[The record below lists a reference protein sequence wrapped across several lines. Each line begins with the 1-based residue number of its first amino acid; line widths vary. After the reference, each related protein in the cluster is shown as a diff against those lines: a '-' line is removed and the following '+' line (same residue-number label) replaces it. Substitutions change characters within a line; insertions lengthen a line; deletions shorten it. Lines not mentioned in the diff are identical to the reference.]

1 MSPKTLNARWP
12 PCHKMREERNY
23 TMKKTF
29 LMPMNLQY
37 FAEQADDQ
45 VEVPET
51 NVEETTAEET
61 ETEEKLDS
69 EKVVEKLQKRLASKT
84 AAEKETKT
92 QLEQALARI
101 EELENAGKKGVKE
114 LSDEEKA
121 AKEQQEKDAEIAK
134 LKAQIK
140 IAEATQQADEVLK
153 DAGLTV
159 GKDILGIVV
168 AEDDQQTL
176 ANVKALINYTQDQR
190 SKWEIAR
197 NTGSTPKRTPGNQQ
211 AITQEQFDAMSFAQK
226 SALATK
232 DPEQFKK
239 LTGGY

>member
-1 MSPKTLNARWP
+1 MKTPFLLP
-12 PCHKMREERNY
+12 MR
-23 TMKKTF
+23 
-29 LMPMNLQY
+29 LQF
-37 FAEQADDQ
+37 FAESAD
-45 VEVPET
+45 ET
-51 NVEETTAEET
+51 GTDETQVEETAAEET
-61 ETEEKLDS
+61 EHDEKELDS

-92 QLEQALARI
+92 QLEQAVARI

-121 AKEQQEKDAEIAK
+121 TKAQQEKDDEIAK
-134 LKAQIK
+134 LKSQIK
-140 IAEATQQADEVLK
+140 IAESTQQADEVLK

-211 AITQEQFDAMSFAQK
+211 AITQEQFDAMPFAQK

>member
-1 MSPKTLNARWP
+1 
-12 PCHKMREERNY
+12 MREERKN
-23 TMKKTF
+23 TMKTPF
-29 LMPMNLQY
+29 LLPMRLQF
-37 FAEQADDQ
+37 FAESAD
-45 VEVPET
+45 ET
-51 NVEETTAEET
+51 ETDETHTEETAAEET
-61 ETEEKLDS
+61 ETDEKELDS

-92 QLEQALARI
+92 QLEQAVARI

-121 AKEQQEKDAEIAK
+121 TKAQQEKDDEIAK
-134 LKAQIK
+134 LKSQIK
-140 IAEATQQADEVLK
+140 IAESTQQADEVLK

-176 ANVKALINYTQDQR
+176 KNVKALINYTQDQR

-197 NTGSTPKRTPGNQQ
+197 NTGSTPKKTTGKTEIDP
-211 AITQEQFDAMSFAQK
+211 FDAVVAK
-226 SALATK
+226 
-232 DPEQFKK
+232 
-239 LTGGY
+239 Y

>member
-1 MSPKTLNARWP
+1 MKTPFLLP
-12 PCHKMREERNY
+12 MR
-23 TMKKTF
+23 
-29 LMPMNLQY
+29 LQF
-37 FAEQADDQ
+37 FAESAD
-45 VEVPET
+45 ET
-51 NVEETTAEET
+51 ETDETHTEETAAEET
-61 ETEEKLDS
+61 ETDEKELDS

-92 QLEQALARI
+92 QLEQALSRI

-121 AKEQQEKDAEIAK
+121 TKAQQEKEDEIAK
-134 LKAQIK
+134 LKSQIK
-140 IAEATQQADEVLK
+140 IAESTQQADEVLK

-176 ANVKALINYTQDQR
+176 KNVKALINYTQDQR

-211 AITQEQFDAMSFAQK
+211 AITQEQFDAMPFAQK
-226 SALATK
+226 SVLATK

>member
-1 MSPKTLNARWP
+1 
-12 PCHKMREERNY
+12 
-23 TMKKTF
+23 MKKTF

-45 VEVPET
+45 VEAPET

-84 AAEKETKT
+84 AAEKETKS
-92 QLEQALARI
+92 QLEQALSRI

-121 AKEQQEKDAEIAK
+121 TKAQQEKDDEIAK
-134 LKAQIK
+134 LKSQIK
-140 IAEATQQADEVLK
+140 IAESTQQADEVFK
-153 DAGLTV
+153 EAGLAV

-168 AEDDQQTL
+168 VEDDQQTL
-176 ANVKALINYTQDQR
+176 KNVKALINYTQDLR

-211 AITQEQFDAMSFAQK
+211 AITQEQFDAMPFAQK

>member
-1 MSPKTLNARWP
+1 
-12 PCHKMREERNY
+12 
-23 TMKKTF
+23 MKKTF

-121 AKEQQEKDAEIAK
+121 VKEQQEKDAEIAK

-159 GKDILGIVV
+159 GK
-168 AEDDQQTL
+168 T
-176 ANVKALINYTQDQR
+176 
-190 SKWEIAR
+190 S
-197 NTGSTPKRTPGNQQ
+197 
-211 AITQEQFDAMSFAQK
+211 
-226 SALATK
+226 
-232 DPEQFKK
+232 
-239 LTGGY
+239 

>member
-1 MSPKTLNARWP
+1 
-12 PCHKMREERNY
+12 
-23 TMKKTF
+23 MKPF
-29 LMPMNLQY
+29 LPMDLQF
-37 FAEQADDQ
+37 FADETADDQ
-45 VEVPET
+45 VEAPET

-84 AAEKETKT
+84 AAEKETKS
-92 QLEQALARI
+92 QLEQALSRI

-121 AKEQQEKDAEIAK
+121 TKAQQEKDDEIAK
-134 LKAQIK
+134 LKSQIK
-140 IAEATQQADEVLK
+140 IAESTQQADEVLK

-197 NTGSTPKRTPGNQQ
+197 NTGSTPKRTQGNQQ
-211 AITQEQFDAMSFAQK
+211 AITQEQFDAMPFAQK

>member
-1 MSPKTLNARWP
+1 MKTPFLLP
-12 PCHKMREERNY
+12 MR
-23 TMKKTF
+23 
-29 LMPMNLQY
+29 LQF
-37 FAEQADDQ
+37 FAESAD
-45 VEVPET
+45 ET
-51 NVEETTAEET
+51 ETDETHTEETAAEET
-61 ETEEKLDS
+61 ETDEKELDS

-92 QLEQALARI
+92 QLEQAISRI

-121 AKEQQEKDAEIAK
+121 TKAQQEKDDEIAK
-134 LKAQIK
+134 LKSQIK
-140 IAEATQQADEVLK
+140 IAESTQQADEVLK

-176 ANVKALINYTQDQR
+176 KNVKALINYTQDLR

-211 AITQEQFDAMSFAQK
+211 AITQEQFDAMPFAQK

>member
-1 MSPKTLNARWP
+1 
-12 PCHKMREERNY
+12 
-23 TMKKTF
+23 MKKTF

-51 NVEETTAEET
+51 NVEETTAEAT

-69 EKVVEKLQKRLASKT
+69 GKVVEKLQKRLASKT

-121 AKEQQEKDAEIAK
+121 VKEQQEKDAEIAK

>member
-1 MSPKTLNARWP
+1 
-12 PCHKMREERNY
+12 
-23 TMKKTF
+23 
-29 LMPMNLQY
+29 MPMNLQY

-45 VEVPET
+45 VEAPET
-51 NVEETTAEET
+51 NVEETTAEGT

-84 AAEKETKT
+84 AAEKETKS
-92 QLEQALARI
+92 QLEQALSRI

-121 AKEQQEKDAEIAK
+121 TKAQQEKDDEIAK
-134 LKAQIK
+134 LKSQIK
-140 IAEATQQADEVLK
+140 IAESTQQADEVLK
-153 DAGLTV
+153 EAGLTV
-159 GKDILGIVV
+159 GKDILALVV
-168 AEDDQQTL
+168 AEDDTQTL

-211 AITQEQFDAMSFAQK
+211 AITQEQFDAMPYAQK
-226 SALATK
+226 SALASSN
-232 DPEQFKK
+232 PELFKK

>member
-1 MSPKTLNARWP
+1 MRARLPSLNKNAREGEI
-12 PCHKMREERNY
+12 H
-23 TMKKTF
+23 MKKPF
-29 LMPMNLQY
+29 LMPMKLQF
-37 FAEQADDQ
+37 FAEETADDQ
-45 VEVPET
+45 TTTET
-51 NVEETTAEET
+51 T
-61 ETEEKLDS
+61 ETEETAAEETTEKELDS

-140 IAEATQQADEVLK
+140 IAESTQQADEVLK
-153 DAGLTV
+153 EAGLTV
-159 GKDILGIVV
+159 GKDVLALVV
-168 AEDDQQTL
+168 DEDDSKTL
-176 ANVKALINYTQDQR
+176 SNVKALINYTQDQQA
-190 SKWEIAR
+190 KWEVRR
-197 NTGSTPKRTPGNQQ
+197 NTGTTPKRTPGNQQ
-211 AITQEQFDAMSFAQK
+211 AITQEQFDAMPFAQK
-226 SALATK
+226 SALASSN
-232 DPEQFKK
+232 PELFKK

>member
-1 MSPKTLNARWP
+1 
-12 PCHKMREERNY
+12 
-23 TMKKTF
+23 MKKPF
-29 LMPMNLQY
+29 LMPMRLQF
-37 FAEQADDQ
+37 FAEETADDQ
-45 VEVPET
+45 TITET
-51 NVEETTAEET
+51 T
-61 ETEEKLDS
+61 ETEETAAEETTEKELDS

-84 AAEKETKT
+84 AAEKETKS

-140 IAEATQQADEVLK
+140 IAESTQQADEVLK

-176 ANVKALINYTQDQR
+176 KNVKALINYTQDQR

-211 AITQEQFDAMSFAQK
+211 AITQEQFDAMPFAQK

>member
-1 MSPKTLNARWP
+1 MKTPFLLP
-12 PCHKMREERNY
+12 MR
-23 TMKKTF
+23 
-29 LMPMNLQY
+29 LQF
-37 FAEQADDQ
+37 FAESAD
-45 VEVPET
+45 ET
-51 NVEETTAEET
+51 ETDETHTEETAAEET
-61 ETEEKLDS
+61 ETDEKELDS

-92 QLEQALARI
+92 QLEQALSRI

-121 AKEQQEKDAEIAK
+121 TKAQQEKDDEITK
-134 LKAQIK
+134 LKSQIK
-140 IAEATQQADEVLK
+140 IAESTQQADEVLK

-176 ANVKALINYTQDQR
+176 SNVKALINYTQDQR

-197 NTGSTPKRTPGNQQ
+197 NTGSTPKKTPGKTE
-211 AITQEQFDAMSFAQK
+211 IDPFDAVVAK
-226 SALATK
+226 
-232 DPEQFKK
+232 
-239 LTGGY
+239 Y

>member
-1 MSPKTLNARWP
+1 MKTPFLLP
-12 PCHKMREERNY
+12 MR
-23 TMKKTF
+23 
-29 LMPMNLQY
+29 LQF
-37 FAEQADDQ
+37 FAESAD
-45 VEVPET
+45 ET
-51 NVEETTAEET
+51 ETDETHTEETAAEET
-61 ETEEKLDS
+61 ETDEKELDS

-92 QLEQALARI
+92 QLEQALSRI

-121 AKEQQEKDAEIAK
+121 TKAQQEKDDKIAK
-134 LKAQIK
+134 LESQIK
-140 IAEATQQADEVLK
+140 IAESTQQADEVLK

-168 AEDDQQTL
+168 VEDDQQTL

-211 AITQEQFDAMSFAQK
+211 AITQEQFDAMPFAQK

>member
-1 MSPKTLNARWP
+1 
-12 PCHKMREERNY
+12 
-23 TMKKTF
+23 
-29 LMPMNLQY
+29 MPMNLQY

-92 QLEQALARI
+92 QLEQALSRI

-121 AKEQQEKDAEIAK
+121 TKAQQEKDDEIAK
-134 LKAQIK
+134 LKSQIK
-140 IAEATQQADEVLK
+140 IAESTQQADEVLK

-168 AEDDQQTL
+168 AENDQQTL
-176 ANVKALINYTQDQR
+176 SNVKALINYTQDQR

-197 NTGSTPKRTPGNQQ
+197 NTGSTPKKTPGKTE
-211 AITQEQFDAMSFAQK
+211 IDPFDAVVAK
-226 SALATK
+226 
-232 DPEQFKK
+232 
-239 LTGGY
+239 Y